1 MGYSVLNATN
11 FGVPQNRER
20 VYIIGFE
27 KGAFPKINL
36 KEEINNILS
45 DAFTPSSDS
54 DNNSNKT
61 TKAGVIGN
69 YTWNWGAV

>member
-1 MGYSVLNATN
+1 QSSSNNSSSGLSSGCNVT
-11 FGVPQNRER
+11 R
-20 VYIIGFE
+20 
-27 KGAFPKINL
+27 
-36 KEEINNILS
+36 EEINNILS

-54 DNNSNKT
+54 DSDSESNKT